1 MKPENSTIRRPSTHR
16 RVAVS
21 LAALVGLTAMGML
34 PATAA
39 HADTNPDQLHLDSYL
54 VSTLYGGVAIDI
66 EALDTALVTDLDEVR
81 VTVHRSAGGDVVKVS
96 KSTGSV
102 VAALKAGNSVTAPIV
117 ITPGSYDEA
126 GSSSWVQPAAV
137 WSADTVPTEL
147 TVELLDS
154 ADAVLLSK
162 TVGAPST
169 GPTGTTLDDVM
180 PSAPAFTN
188 PAANFHVGA
197 NYTGITVDVRVRDFT
212 DAEQISVRVDREG
225 AAPVV
230 KTSKPGLMATVN
242 TGAAVSVS
250 APIVIQAGTYNEAGS
265 SSWQAPG
272 AVWTSSTVPT
282 SVTITI
288 ARTTGADVV
297 TTIPIGGSIGGVLP
311 AASEPVELELPTD
324 APLDV
329 VIPEG
334 AGEVSVK
341 LGTPTDG
348 VVTTPVDLTA
358 TSADGA
364 SLLIPAGTTVT
375 APDDA
380 NWDGV
385 IELPTVISD
394 VVVPTPA
401 GAEKTTVGYA
411 IQVGSATTRLV
422 FDSPVKLVLPGQA
435 GSKAGFIEPGG
446 VFTAI
451 TAVCPSATPSLTS
464 GACHLD
470 DGDDLVIWTTHFT
483 TFVAYGVT
491 IAAAPGSGSLAATGF
506 ENGPLVG
513 VAGLLVLLGLVT
525 TVAVGRYRRSE
536 ARTAR

>member
-1 MKPENSTIRRPSTHR
+1 MKPETATIRRPSTFG

-39 HADTNPDQLHLDSYL
+39 RADTNPDQLHLDSYL
-54 VSTLYGGVAIDI
+54 VSTLYGGVAVDI
-66 EALDTALVTDLDEVR
+66 KALDTALVTNLDEVR
-81 VTVHRSAGGDVVKVS
+81 VTVHRAVGAEVVKVS

-102 VAALKAGNSVTAPIV
+102 VSSLKAGNSVTAPIV

-126 GSSSWVQPAAV
+126 GSSSWVQPDAV
-137 WSADTVPTEL
+137 WSAETVPTEL
-147 TVELLDS
+147 SVELLDA

-180 PSAPAFTN
+180 PPAPAFTN
-188 PAANFHVGA
+188 PAANFHTGA
-197 NYTGITVDVRVRDFT
+197 DYTGITVDVRVRDFT

-230 KTSKPGLMATVN
+230 KTSKPALMATVN

-282 SVTITI
+282 SVTVTI
-288 ARTTGADVV
+288 ARTVGADVV
-297 TTIPIGGSIGGVLP
+297 TTIPIGGSIAGVMP
-311 AASEPVELELPTD
+311 AASAPVELELPSD

-341 LGTPTDG
+341 LGTPTHG

-364 SLLIPAGTTVT
+364 TLLIPAGTTVT

-385 IELPTVISD
+385 IQLPTVLTD

-411 IQVGSATTRLV
+411 IQVGSTTTRLV
-422 FDSPVKLVLPGQA
+422 FDSPVKLVLPGQV

-446 VFTAI
+446 AFTAI
-451 TAVCPSATPSLTS
+451 TAVCPTATPSLAS

-506 ENGPLVG
+506 ENGPL
-513 VAGLLVLLGLVT
+513 AGTAALLLLLGLGI
-525 TVAVGRYRRSE
+525 TVAVSMRRRRD
-536 ARTAR
+536 ARIPQ